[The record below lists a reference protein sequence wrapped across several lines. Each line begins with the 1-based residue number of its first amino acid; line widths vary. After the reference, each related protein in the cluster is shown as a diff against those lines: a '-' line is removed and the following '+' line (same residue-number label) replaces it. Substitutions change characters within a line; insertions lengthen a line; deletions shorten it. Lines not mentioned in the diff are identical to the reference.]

1 MAFMIATILIVLTMK
16 IFLDSGNAR
25 SINGANFCH
34 VDKIKAFIH
43 EIADITDGNHKW
55 QGTTPSLRKRA
66 DNRINIDMFESIEIL
81 HWLKLPISIKAEP
94 KAWARKYLIEAS
106 VSWLIFMLRISGIN
120 LIKFNSIA
128 VQARN
133 QLGLDNAIIVLV
145 ISVDEKIKVEG
156 DNGNMK
162 DLEEL
167 NPQIMVRS
175 LYFEPSSLK
184 MFSLVS
190 LHVTREE
197 VQ

>member
-43 EIADITDGNHKW
+43 EIADITDGNQKW

>member
-1 MAFMIATILIVLTMK
+1 
-16 IFLDSGNAR
+16 
-25 SINGANFCH
+25 
-34 VDKIKAFIH
+34 
-43 EIADITDGNHKW
+43 
-55 QGTTPSLRKRA
+55 
-66 DNRINIDMFESIEIL
+66 
-81 HWLKLPISIKAEP
+81 
-94 KAWARKYLIEAS
+94 
-106 VSWLIFMLRISGIN
+106 MLRISGIN